1 MIIGNVNRF
10 KTSELTSAKLDS
22 YLELLRGISA
32 DIPLG
37 RYELDGGA
45 YYIAQECN
53 LRERESAKFESHKR
67 FIDIQYI
74 LDGEEDMEVAD
85 ISTLT
90 LSDEYDEEADYMLHT
105 GEGALISFKPGDF
118 AVYFPT
124 DGHKP
129 SLGVGRTRKIV
140 VKIPV
145 ID

>member
-1 MIIGNVNRF
+1 MIIGNLNNF
-10 KTSELTSAKLDS
+10 KSERLEE
-22 YLELLRGISA
+22 YLGLLRGISA

-85 ISTLT
+85 IDTLT
-90 LSDEYDEEADYMLHT
+90 LTDEYDEQGDYMLYE
-105 GEGALISFKPGDF
+105 GRGALLHFKKGDF
-118 AVYFPT
+118 AVYFPE
-124 DGHKP
+124 DGHMP
-129 SLGVGRTRKIV
+129 SIGDGRTKKV
-140 VKIPV
+140 VIKIPV
-145 ID
+145 